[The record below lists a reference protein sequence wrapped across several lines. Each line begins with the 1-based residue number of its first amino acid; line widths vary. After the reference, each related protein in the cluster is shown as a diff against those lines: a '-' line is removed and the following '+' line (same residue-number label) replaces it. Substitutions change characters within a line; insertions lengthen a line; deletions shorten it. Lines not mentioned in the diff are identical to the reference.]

1 MEGKNTRRKLPDD
14 LMQQRTGGL
23 TNRIERLD
31 RRLEKLDLSFRR
43 KKAEKDFEVRH
54 DHPSRTHSKVYFL
67 FKVFWP
73 SNCIADES
81 YCGLAIFS
89 DLL

>member
-1 MEGKNTRRKLPDD
+1 
-14 LMQQRTGGL
+14 MQQRTGGL

-54 DHPSRTHSKVYFL
+54 DHRTSRIRVELIQKSIFYSMCF
-67 FKVFWP
+67 
-73 SNCIADES
+73 
-81 YCGLAIFS
+81 GLAIAS
-89 DLL
+89 LMRVTVA

>member
-1 MEGKNTRRKLPDD
+1 MKAKITRRKLPDD
-14 LMQQRTGGL
+14 LMQQTTGGL

-54 DHPSRTHSKVYFL
+54 DHRTSRIRLERIQKSIFYSRCF
-67 FKVFWP
+67 
-73 SNCIADES
+73 
-81 YCGLAIFS
+81 GLANVS
-89 DLL
+89 LMRVTVV